1 MPEEEKIIQPEIDPA
16 EADPK
21 YGQLPAD
28 IVKLLKSYE
37 HEYFREDKPIPFCGL
52 TIYPIQ
58 VRYFEPFSNCLPC
71 FTLNKNETPKGIAL
85 SHLDY
90 LVAQTQLPGQEGKEW
105 SYRLQRLLEMVFH
118 IENGL
123 KCNKC
128 GHIMKY
134 DDKVFLDF
142 MLSVQKYAQ
151 KHFEAVTG
159 QAETTPDPTPEEG
172 GEEEVPRLICPEEG
186 CGSEDFIE
194 MIKVIQDPDNPKRKC
209 LSVDGHIINRSD
221 FNKLRQIVPYQNFYD
236 YVDDSWVD
244 PELKKDHDEKI
255 RLEQQRND
263 VHASIEK
270 KVVCLSIAT
279 HYTFVECY
287 NMPIR
292 KFTMALATVDDLIN
306 YKIMKQAVSSGFVS
320 LPKGKS
326 IEHWIYKP
334 NKDMYGDAYKSMD
347 ELQQQVSVL

>member
-1 MPEEEKIIQPEIDPA
+1 MAEEQGAHGVELNVDLV

-21 YGQLPAD
+21 YGQLPKD
-28 IVKLLKSYE
+28 IVDILKTYE

-58 VRYFEPFSNCLPC
+58 VRYFEPFSNCLTC
-71 FTLNKNETPKGIAL
+71 FTLNKNEDPKGIAL

-90 LVAQTQLPGQEGKEW
+90 LISKTQIPGQEGKEW
-105 SYRLQRLLEMVFH
+105 SYRFQRLLEMVFH

-123 KCNKC
+123 KCTKC
-128 GHIMKY
+128 GHVMKY
-134 DDKVFLDF
+134 EDKTFVDF
-142 MLSVQKYAQ
+142 MQKIQQYAQ
-151 KHFEAVTG
+151 KHIAA
-159 QAETTPDPTPEEG
+159 QEG
-172 GEEEVPRLICPEEG
+172 SSGGKEEEENLEEEIPKLVCPCEG
-186 CGSEDFIE
+186 CDSEDFIE
-194 MIKVIQDPDNPKRKC
+194 MIKIIQDPSNPKRRC
-209 LSVDGHIINRSD
+209 LSVDGQIINRND

-244 PELKKDHDEKI
+244 PEVKKDHDEKI

-270 KVVCLSIAT
+270 KVICLSIAT
-279 HYTFVECY
+279 HYSFEECY

-334 NKDMYGDAYKSMD
+334 NKDMYGDAYKSTD
-347 ELQQQVSVL
+347 EVQQQVSNL